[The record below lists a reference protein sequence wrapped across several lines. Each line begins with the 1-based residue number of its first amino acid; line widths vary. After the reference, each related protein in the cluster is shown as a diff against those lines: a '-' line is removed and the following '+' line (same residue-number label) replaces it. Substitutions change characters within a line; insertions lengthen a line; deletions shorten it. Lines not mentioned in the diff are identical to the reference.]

1 MNSTTQAAV
10 AENVLTHNIL
20 LQHTWSASPI
30 TLDLMDTKSGE
41 TGQFKRQK
49 QRIQYPQDE
58 WNLPQRMQRTKKN
71 SSSSSSS
78 HKGIW
83 NIKYHKHLSISM

>member
-10 AENVLTHNIL
+10 AEKALTHNIL
-20 LQHTWSASPI
+20 LQDTWSASPI
-30 TLDLMDTKSGE
+30 TFYLMDTKFGE
-41 TGQFKRQK
+41 TGRFERQK

-58 WNLPQRMQRTKKN
+58 WNLPQRMQRPKKN
-71 SSSSSSS
+71 SSSSSS